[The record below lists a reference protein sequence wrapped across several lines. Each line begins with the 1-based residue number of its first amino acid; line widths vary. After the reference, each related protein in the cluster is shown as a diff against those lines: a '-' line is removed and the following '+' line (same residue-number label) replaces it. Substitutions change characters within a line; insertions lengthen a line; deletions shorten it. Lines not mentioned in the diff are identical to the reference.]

1 MANLF
6 NSSFLFASLIWGSI
20 GGGIFIFGWKQ
31 KSAIPLVGG
40 LLMVGVSYFVDSWL
54 YMSIASVMIIAGMY
68 GWKKHSD

>member
-6 NSSFLFASLIWGSI
+6 NTNMLFASMLWGSI

-31 KSAIPLVGG
+31 KSVIPIVGG
-40 LLMVGVSYFVDSWL
+40 LLMVGASYFVDSWL

-68 GWKKHSD
+68 GWKKHMG